1 MTIVTPSPSPAA
13 APLARREMRVAAIAA
28 LSAIPGVNVKSPG
41 VWATQPSNTPEILVD
56 CGIEQKASLG
66 RTVPEYTTSCV
77 LQVSARLISG
87 TAESALDAIEALGAT
102 IEAVLLG
109 NVAFIAR
116 LQQVSEVVSKTTLDS
131 SAGHHTASLVMA
143 LTCEHVEVYSPD
155 EIDPTQFPDI
165 SELLVHV
172 DLTNIADRSGTYADP
187 AFPSIVVPAPRTHGP
202 DGREEATARATFPTT

>member
-1 MTIVTPSPSPAA
+1 MSAS
-13 APLARREMRVAAIAA
+13 PLARREMRLAAFTA
-28 LSAIPGVNVKSPG
+28 LSLIPGVTVKSPG
-41 VWATQPSNTPEILVD
+41 VWATQPSNTPEILID

-87 TAESALDAIEALGAT
+87 TAESAQDAIEALGAT

-116 LQQVSEVVSKTTLDS
+116 LQQVSEIVSKTTLDS

-143 LTCEHVEVYSPD
+143 LTCEHAEVYSPD
-155 EIDPTQFPDI
+155 EIDPSQFPDI
-165 SELLVHV
+165 SQMLLHV
-172 DLTNIADRSGTYADP
+172 DLTNVADPSGTYAGA
-187 AFPSIVVPAPRTHGP
+187 AFPAAVQPAPRTQGP
-202 DGREEATARATFPTT
+202 DGRDEGTARATFPT